1 MATEFL
7 KYTFSED
14 ELRGFAKSMA
24 RECEIAAGVKE
35 EKKAVMAQF
44 AERIASSEAAIAQVS
59 RFINNGYEHRMIE
72 CEVEM
77 HTPEQG
83 QKRVTRL
90 DTGETVKVV
99 AMSFDELQEALPFP
113 GTLPDVAPVA
123 EEKTDAVSE
132 V

>member
-24 RECEIAAGVKE
+24 RECEIAAGARE

-44 AERIASSEAAIAQVS
+44 AERIASSEAAIARVS
-59 RFINNGYEHRMIE
+59 RFINNGYEHRMIPVTAE
-72 CEVEM
+72 I

-83 QKRVTRL
+83 QKTVTRD
-90 DTGETVKVV
+90 DTGEVVKVV
-99 AMSFDELQEALPFP
+99 AMNYDELQETLPFQDH
-113 GTLPDVAPVA
+113 LPDTA